1 MRFTLAVLMILH
13 GVAHLPGFAG
23 SWRLATF
30 PDLPYHT
37 RLFAGRVDVGDGGMR
52 LIGTLWLLVALGFVV
67 AAVAAFAGEWWWS
80 GTAFLATLLSL
91 VLCMLEWPATQV
103 GVPVNIGIAVALI
116 LGRAFGWL

>member
-37 RLFAGRVDVGDGGMR
+37 RLLDGRFEVGDGGMR
-52 LIGTLWLLVALGFVV
+52 LVGTLWLLAALGFVV
-67 AAVAAFAGEWWWS
+67 AAVAAIRNEGWWAGA
-80 GTAFLATLLSL
+80 AFVVTLLSL
-91 VLCMLEWPATQV
+91 ALCALEWPAARV
-103 GVPVNIGIAVALI
+103 GVPVNLGLVVAL
-116 LGRAFGWL
+116 LAGRALGWL